1 MKMKSWLGLVVAPVV
16 ALAAQSTLYSMV
28 TPSCSQQ
35 MRLNMHLAAAVAL
48 AIAAIFAVIAFSES
62 SLHRGEPD
70 SPDHDGAHPPV
81 PRRFLA
87 DIAAA
92 VAGLSCLVI
101 LAMWFALWVNGPCE
115 LF

>member
-1 MKMKSWLGLVVAPVV
+1 
-16 ALAAQSTLYSMV
+16 
-28 TPSCSQQ
+28 
-35 MRLNMHLAAAVAL
+35 MRFPW
-48 AIAAIFAVIAFSES
+48 AIASFLLCTA
-62 SLHRGEPD
+62 
-70 SPDHDGAHPPV
+70 GAQPPV

-92 VAGLSCLVI
+92 VAAPSCLVI